1 MKPAI
6 TDISGIGPAAAAVLH
21 EHGIKT
27 LASLARAPVDKIS
40 AVPGFSE
47 ARATR
52 VIAAAS
58 ELLAATATKQP
69 DDAEANAAAEAA
81 EAAEAGSKGK
91 KDKKDKPKGKGKKG
105 KKDKGKKDKKGK
117 KGKGKGKAK
126 KKGKK

>member
-6 TDISGIGPAAAAVLH
+6 IDIPGIGPAAAAALD

-27 LASLARAPVDKIS
+27 LASLARAPVETIT

-47 ARATR
+47 ARAER
-52 VIAAAS
+52 VILAAS
-58 ELLAATATKQP
+58 ELLAASATNQP
-69 DDAEANAAAEAA
+69 DDAEADEAA

-91 KDKKDKPKGKGKKG
+91 KDKKNKRKRKGKGKKG
-105 KKDKGKKDKKGK
+105 KKDKGKKGK
-117 KGKGKGKAK
+117 KGKGKGKGK

>member
-6 TDISGIGPAAAAVLH
+6 TDISGIGPAAAAALH

-27 LASLARAPVDKIS
+27 LASLARAPVEKIS

-69 DDAEANAAAEAA
+69 DDAEANAS
-81 EAAEAGSKGK
+81 AEAGSKGK

-117 KGKGKGKAK
+117 KGKAK

>member
-6 TDISGIGPAAAAVLH
+6 TDISGIGPAAAAALH

-81 EAAEAGSKGK
+81 EAGSKGK
-91 KDKKDKPKGKGKKG
+91 EDKKDKPKGKGKKG

>member
-6 TDISGIGPAAAAVLH
+6 TDISGIGPAAAAALH

-27 LASLARAPVDKIS
+27 LASLARAPVEKIS

-69 DDAEANAAAEAA
+69 DDAEANASAEAP
-81 EAAEAGSKGK
+81 EAGSKGK

-117 KGKGKGKAK
+117 KGEGKGKAK

>member
-27 LASLARAPVDKIS
+27 LASLARAPVEKIS

-69 DDAEANAAAEAA
+69 DDAEANAAA